1 MDGDG
6 SPVLDA
12 DCTSLL
18 HQLQAEL
25 FSSLCKQAADEE
37 AVSGPVVG
45 ETVESD
51 EVDEGSYWHKND
63 HAYSRKS
70 PCVVVDASPSVD
82 HSVDELCTAHITD
95 TEQPCAISVEVPEEL
110 HNSSLAS
117 TDQCVDLSS
126 VPHCD
131 TDIVVDSEFS
141 TNMGDMLPADVL
153 DVNAIFEESL
163 NIPSFN
169 QDFSFDNLAL
179 SGNTELDNGLVK
191 DERLCMEMYEEE
203 CNPVMPI
210 LSSITHVCASPLHSD
225 AGYESLGSPTSSL
238 SDSSFIGDNLDELFP
253 ILV

>member
-45 ETVESD
+45 ETVES
-51 EVDEGSYWHKND
+51 
-63 HAYSRKS
+63 
-70 PCVVVDASPSVD
+70 DASPSVD

-141 TNMGDMLPADVL
+141 SNMGDMLPADVL

-191 DERLCMEMYEEE
+191 DERLCMEMYEED